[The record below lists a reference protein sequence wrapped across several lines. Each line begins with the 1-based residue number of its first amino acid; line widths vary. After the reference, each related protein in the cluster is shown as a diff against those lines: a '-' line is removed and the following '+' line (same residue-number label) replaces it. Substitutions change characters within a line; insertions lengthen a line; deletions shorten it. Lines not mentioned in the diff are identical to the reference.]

1 MTPESLILWTLAVVL
16 IAVGIA
22 GTILPALPGPVL
34 IFAGFLVAAW
44 ADDFQRVGPAI
55 LVLLALLTI
64 VAYLVDFAAT
74 VLGVQRSGAS
84 GRAVVGAAIGLF
96 AGIPFGLPGLLLGP
110 FAGAVL
116 AELTVRNDLRQASR
130 AGFAAWLGFIVGTVA
145 KLAIVFAMLGIFLA
159 ALFLF

>member
-1 MTPESLILWTLAVVL
+1 MNPDSLLLWTLAVLL
-16 IAVGIA
+16 IAAGIA
-22 GTILPALPGPVL
+22 GTVLPALPGPGL
-34 IFAGFLVAAW
+34 IFVGFLVGAW

-55 LVLLALLTI
+55 LVLLALLTV
-64 VAYLVDFAAT
+64 VAYLVDLAAT